1 MCLKSIILN
10 ILTVKNLIFN
20 FFLVFNLH
28 AFGFSLSEYKN
39 FYSTDGAQVIE
50 SLEKIDDKYW
60 SMESD
65 AKHSLFNF
73 YQKSIFYIK
82 NDQIYLVEM
91 QRNLRAFGGL
101 KKEKQDYI
109 INQETKEVE
118 YVFNNSSGKF
128 NFDEFLYG
136 NLTLQLQLKFDL
148 DTNKIPLINEYY
160 FLDKGKIKSKK
171 FITEFNDE
179 ENNPSSF
186 KISEIRDDD
195 KAYSL
200 WFRDDEYLT
209 TYKIFN
215 DFGARTAVWKLDQSK
230 PLEE

>member
-28 AFGFSLSEYKN
+28 AFGFSLTEYKN
-39 FYSTDGAQVIE
+39 FYSTDGAQVVE
-50 SLEKIDDKYW
+50 SLEKIDNKYW
-60 SMESD
+60 SMESK
-65 AKHSLFNF
+65 AEHSLFNF
-73 YQKSIFYIK
+73 YQKSVFYIE
-82 NDQIYLVEM
+82 NDQIYLIEM

-101 KKEKQDYI
+101 RKEKQEYK

-118 YVFNNSSGKF
+118 FIFNKKSGKLS
-128 NFDEFLYG
+128 FDNPLHG

-148 DTNKIPLINEYY
+148 DTNKIPLINNYY
-160 FLDKGKIKSKK
+160 FLDKGIIKSKK
-171 FITEFNDE
+171 FTTEFNDE
-179 ENNPSSF
+179 ENDPQSF
-186 KISEIRDDD
+186 KITEIRDDD
-195 KAYSL
+195 RAYSL
-200 WFRDDEYLT
+200 WFKDDEYLT

-215 DFGARTAVWKLDQSK
+215 NFGSRTAVWKLDQSR